1 MVVVKYIVSLSG
13 GIGSYI
19 TLKRVISKYGKDDVI
34 AVFCDTLYEDGDLY
48 LFLEKIEKK
57 LKISI
62 VRLCSGKNPV
72 QLQFESKFV
81 FNSRVA
87 LCSKM
92 LKSKVFNDWL
102 KENYSPEE
110 CVLFMG
116 IDWSEAHRCE
126 AITRNYQPYEVE
138 YPLCQEMLFK
148 SEYFKELEEDGIEI
162 PRLYK
167 IGLTHNNC
175 GGRCVKAGIGHWL
188 QLLEKDRNRFIEAEN
203 DELALQRLIG
213 ENYTHLKR
221 NGRPYSLHQLRIEKE
236 RQLTIFDFEECND
249 FGACTCFSEGEE
261 NGF

>member
-1 MVVVKYIVSLSG
+1 MKHIVSLSG

-19 TLKRVISKYGKDDVI
+19 TLKRVISKYSINDVV

-48 LFLEKIEKK
+48 LFLERIEKK
-57 LKISI
+57 LNIKV
-62 VRLCSGKNPV
+62 VRLCSGKTPM
-72 QLQFESKFV
+72 QLQVENKFV

-87 LCSKM
+87 LCSKE
-92 LKSKVFNDWL
+92 LKSKVFNNWL
-102 KENYSPEE
+102 KENYSENE
-110 CVLFMG
+110 CILYMG

-126 AITRNYQPYEVE
+126 AITRNYMPYKVE
-138 YPLCQEMLFK
+138 YPLCEEMLFK
-148 SEYFKELEEDGIEI
+148 QEYFEELKQDGIEL

-213 ENYTHLKR
+213 KEHTHIKR
-221 NGRPYSLHQLRIEKE
+221 NGKSYSLHQLRIDKE
-236 RQLTIFDFEECND
+236 NQLSIFDFNECND
-249 FGACTCFSEGEE
+249 FGACSCFSEIEKE
-261 NGF
+261 NDKE